1 MYPLSMVQPG
11 NNLIL
16 IIEFFIMDTKVTSA
30 SADPEILK
38 RGSAQSRRPWLADE
52 EYFRF
57 QIV

>member
-1 MYPLSMVQPG
+1 MVQPG

-16 IIEFFIMDTKVTSA
+16 IIEIFIMDTKVTSA
-30 SADPEILK
+30 RADPEILK